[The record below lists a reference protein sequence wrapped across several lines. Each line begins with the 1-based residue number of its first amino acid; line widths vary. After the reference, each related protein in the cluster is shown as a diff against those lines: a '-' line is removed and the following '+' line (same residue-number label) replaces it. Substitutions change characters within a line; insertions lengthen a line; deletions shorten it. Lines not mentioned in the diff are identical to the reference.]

1 MVFNNFYNR
10 LRNLSTST
18 KPKASRNNI
27 EFGTAQIM
35 DILLLNWFLVDPMFI
50 VPNFEEEDEGV
61 VRIELETQIVRGNRL
76 LEAHF

>member
-1 MVFNNFYNR
+1 
-10 LRNLSTST
+10 
-18 KPKASRNNI
+18 
-27 EFGTAQIM
+27 
-35 DILLLNWFLVDPMFI
+35 MFI